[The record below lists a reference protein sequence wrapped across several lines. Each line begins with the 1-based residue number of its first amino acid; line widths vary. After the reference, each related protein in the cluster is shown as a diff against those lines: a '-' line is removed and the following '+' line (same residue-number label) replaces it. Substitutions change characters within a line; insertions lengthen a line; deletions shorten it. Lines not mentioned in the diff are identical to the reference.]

1 MAALLSRRR
10 ASLPARTVCRMQVR
24 LPIECIH
31 LNTQAGSCKE
41 LSHSASFLP
50 PFRAAPAHFY
60 ACSSVC
66 RELLVEFVR
75 FSKNAIFRTFIGEKS
90 KKGLVILPKKWYV
103 VSNKGTTLD
112 TWASTSGSS
121 LSTKPLFL
129 KLLFSSFTFLSFTL
143 PALQRA
149 RKAMTQPAR
158 VTAFSFCLRKMLPA
172 QSVFAQDRL
181 HSFYKNHRRR

>member
-1 MAALLSRRR
+1 ML
-10 ASLPARTVCRMQVR
+10 SLPSAGPSCPDTYARPLQGR

-31 LNTQAGSCKE
+31 LSTRTGSCKE

-66 RELLVEFVR
+66 RELFVKFVR

-103 VSNKGTTLD
+103 VSNKGITLD
-112 TWASTSGSS
+112 TWPSTSGSS
-121 LSTKPLFL
+121 LSTKTFVF
-129 KLLFSSFTFLSFTL
+129 KIAIFFIYLLIIYPACPAKGKKSDDSTCTSHRFFFLS
-143 PALQRA
+143 AKDASRA
-149 RKAMTQPAR
+149 ERFRAG
-158 VTAFSFCLRKMLPA
+158 
-172 QSVFAQDRL
+172 
-181 HSFYKNHRRR
+181 

>member
-1 MAALLSRRR
+1 
-10 ASLPARTVCRMQVR
+10 
-24 LPIECIH
+24 
-31 LNTQAGSCKE
+31 
-41 LSHSASFLP
+41 LP

-103 VSNKGTTLD
+103 VSNKGITLD
-112 TWASTSGSS
+112 TWTSTSGSS

-143 PALQRA
+143 PAPQGA

-158 VTAFSFCLRKMLPA
+158 VTAFSFCLCYRRPNHLNALRFTLGIFSGKIFLYL
-172 QSVFAQDRL
+172 QIRNDCG
-181 HSFYKNHRRR
+181 HS